1 MSTTTFMGCTA
12 PNHKGQSASEFSNAS
27 REICSAEVPRTKA
40 RAADAG
46 GMLFLNSVAA

>member
-1 MSTTTFMGCTA
+1 MRTTTNMPCVGKS
-12 PNHKGQSASEFSNAS
+12 HKRREASDFSVAS
-27 REICSAEVPRTKA
+27 REICSAELPRTEA